1 MGTIYRR
8 GNKLWL
14 GYIDAK
20 GKQHCASSGLD
31 VGHER
36 EAKKILEKIEARI
49 AAGLEHGEA
58 ELGPVT
64 VARFAEQWIK
74 GRREQGL
81 RDVDTDDGRLRKH
94 VLPHLGTMPL
104 DAVRPKHLIAMVKA
118 LRATGKLA
126 PRTVYNVYG
135 LVHTLFRDAVI
146 EELVSATPAVLSKNQ
161 LGKKVDADPEWR
173 VGALFTRGELE
184 ALISSDALPW
194 DRRVVY
200 ALEGLAGL
208 RHGEAVGLL
217 WRSYEPRMEPL
228 GRLVI
233 ARSYD
238 RAGTKTERPREVPV
252 HPTLA
257 GILDDWKRTGWVEL
271 MGRAPGPDDL
281 VVPSREGAVR
291 SRHHSRNK
299 LLEDLA
305 RLGFRHRRGHDLRR
319 TFITLVRVDGAR
331 KDILEA
337 VTHSPRG
344 NIIDIYT
351 TLPWSSLCE
360 EVAKLKVELR
370 EPAVVAE
377 VSADETGSATV
388 GDGDAAPVP
397 PQETGEAGPAPA
409 GSPVVG
415 RAPPTTVRTTMP
427 RRGHGLVANAW
438 NRHMNSRRGLVEAP
452 GVEGRNDR
460 IQGPGH

>member
-1 MGTIYRR
+1 VGTIYRR

-14 GYIDAK
+14 GYIDAT
-20 GKQHCASSGLD
+20 GKQRCASTGLEA
-31 VGHER
+31 GHER
-36 EAKKILEKIEARI
+36 EAKRVLEKIEARV
-49 AAGLEHGEA
+49 AAGIEHGEA
-58 ELGPVT
+58 DLGPVT
-64 VARFAEQWIK
+64 VARFGERWIK
-74 GRREQGL
+74 ERRQQGL
-81 RDVDTDDGRLRKH
+81 RDVDTDEGRLRKH

-104 DAVRPKHLIAMVKA
+104 DDVRPKHLIAMVKA
-118 LRATGKLA
+118 LRAAGKLA

-146 EELVSATPAVLSKNQ
+146 EELIAATPAVLSKNQ

-173 VGALFTRGELE
+173 VGALFTRAELE

-194 DRRVVY
+194 DRRVLY

-257 GILDDWKRTGWVEL
+257 GVLAEWKRTGWVEL
-271 MGRAPGPDDL
+271 MGKAPGPDDL

-305 RLGFRHRRGHDLRR
+305 RLGLRHRRGHDLRR
-319 TFITLVRVDGAR
+319 TFITLVRVDGGR

-351 TLPWSSLCE
+351 SLPWTSLCE

-370 EPAVVAE
+370 SPEEAPVAPAEAT
-377 VSADETGSATV
+377 VSAT
-388 GDGDAAPVP
+388 
-397 PQETGEAGPAPA
+397 TGEGGVAPAPLGAPLEPGEVERSPA
-409 GSPVVG
+409 GMPGVG
-415 RAPPTTVRTTMP
+415 TAPSTTVRTTVP
-427 RRGHGLVANAW
+427 RRDRGLVANAW

-452 GVEGRNDR
+452 GVE
-460 IQGPGH
+460 PGSASAQR